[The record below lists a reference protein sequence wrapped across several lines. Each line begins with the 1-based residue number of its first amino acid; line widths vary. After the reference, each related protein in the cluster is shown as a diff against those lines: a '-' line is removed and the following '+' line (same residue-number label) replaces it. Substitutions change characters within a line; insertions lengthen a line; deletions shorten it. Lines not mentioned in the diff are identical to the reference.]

1 MICKDFRSKRRF
13 VRFSCPD
20 TLFCTGFEILSKR
33 GHDVGALP
41 KFILRIIQKN
51 YFPSAMISREAK
63 FNQYSKSNS
72 SWIIQP
78 SRRRKLIFLATEKP
92 CPWSFIF
99 IPIITTPRLQ
109 VNEHKFQ
116 LIKYFLNLDLMFESP
131 ENVLIKNIFRDILQC
146 HKNTDIYY
154 NKCNC
159 RRIIWISF
167 FDGLVVGIL

>member
-1 MICKDFRSKRRF
+1 
-13 VRFSCPD
+13 
-20 TLFCTGFEILSKR
+20 
-33 GHDVGALP
+33 
-41 KFILRIIQKN
+41 
-51 YFPSAMISREAK
+51 MISREAK

-78 SRRRKLIFLATEKP
+78 SRKRKLIFLATEKP

-99 IPIITTPRLQ
+99 IPIITTSRLQ

-159 RRIIWISF
+159 RRIIWFSF
-167 FDGLVVGIL
+167 FWWISCWNIIAIRIFSVMRFSYDGVFWVFLVNLNILEIYWRERKAKTI